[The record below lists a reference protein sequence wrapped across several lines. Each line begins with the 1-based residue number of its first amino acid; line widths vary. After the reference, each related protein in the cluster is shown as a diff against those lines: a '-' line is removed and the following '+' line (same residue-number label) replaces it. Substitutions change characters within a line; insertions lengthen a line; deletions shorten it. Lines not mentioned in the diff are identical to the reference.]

1 MKPTKFLLLLL
12 FTGFLFTACSDD
24 DDDNPDPINEEE
36 TITTMTITLTPEGGG
51 DPIIFQTRDIDADG
65 PNPPEVTSENLIG
78 NTTYNGS
85 IVVLNETETP
95 PENVT
100 EEIEREDD
108 EHQFIFEFEGSID
121 TVTATD
127 TDDNG
132 NPVGLAFRL
141 STLTAG
147 PTALTVTLRHE
158 PTKPNDGTLAGAG
171 GETDI
176 TGTFNFDVVDQ

>member
-1 MKPTKFLLLLL
+1 MKPIKFLLLLL
-12 FTGFLFTACSDD
+12 FTGVLFTACSD

-36 TITTMTITLTPEGGG
+36 TITTMTITLTPQGGG
-51 DPIIFQTRDIDADG
+51 DPITFQTRDIDGDG

-78 NTTYNGS
+78 NTTYTGS
-85 IVVLNETETP
+85 IVLLNETETP

-100 EEIEREDD
+100 EEIEQEDD
-108 EHQFIFEFEGSID
+108 EHQFIFEFEGSIA
-121 TVTATD
+121 TIAATD

-132 NPVGLAFRL
+132 NPVGLEFQL

-147 PTALTVTLRHE
+147 STSLTVTLRHE

-176 TGTFNFDVVDQ
+176 TATFNFDVVDQ